1 MWKITGEIFYFLF
14 LLYTSI
20 PTWRSH
26 ILNIINLVGA
36 WLSCWIVLH
45 WDIMASQKVVKTMLI
60 VRMYLFSKTRRYKKK
75 KLRR

>member
-20 PTWRSH
+20 PTWWSH
-26 ILNIINLVGA
+26 ILNIINLVCA
-36 WLSCWIVLH
+36 WLSCWTVLH
-45 WDIMASQKVVKTMLI
+45 WDIMASQKVVRPVLI
-60 VRMYLFSKTRRYKKK
+60 VRMYLFSKTRRYKEK